1 MFLVLEEDS
10 CLYVYASPSEAAAG
24 IEALDVDTV
33 RAAFDDEARPYRV
46 EWIRPNRQGKIV
58 GSVGWAQ
65 NGEYCFVIAG
75 EPNPSALAAVIN
87 EATAIFPVEYDAL
100 LRELARRL
108 TGIAG
113 DSPLMDRTEF

>member
-1 MFLVLEEDS
+1 MFLVLEDDN
-10 CLYVYASPSEAAAG
+10 CLYVHASPSEAALE

-46 EWIRPNRQGKIV
+46 EWIKPNRQGKIL
-58 GSVGWAQ
+58 GAVGWAQ

-75 EPNPSALAAVIN
+75 ESDVAGLVAAIR
-87 EATAIFPVEYDAL
+87 EATAIFPEEHDAAF
-100 LRELARRL
+100 RELERRL

-113 DSPLMDRTEF
+113 DGPLILSN